1 VVPDGAGEWAGV
13 LALGAVFT
21 GLSTLAF
28 TTLLRRVSAQAAGV
42 LTFLEPVTAVLLAA
56 ALVGEPLTAAV
67 VAGGVLVLGAGL
79 AVVVLEPP
87 DLPVTEGVAAVGSG
101 EP

>member
-1 VVPDGAGEWAGV
+1 V
-13 LALGAVFT
+13 LGAVFT

-28 TTLLRRVSAQAAGV
+28 TWLLRRVSAYAAGV

-67 VAGGVLVLGAGL
+67 VGGGALVLGAGL
-79 AVVVLEPP
+79 AVVVLEPAEVA
-87 DLPVTEGVAAVGSG
+87 VTEGAAAVGSV